1 MDSLI
6 KIFVY
11 GTLKPNYAN
20 YNLYCRGQT
29 ISEIPAYTYGSLY
42 LLPGLGYPA
51 LSEGTGVVWGYLFF
65 FDNANILKDL
75 DILED
80 YQSDRNESENEY
92 QRKLIEVYKQENEK
106 TEKAW
111 AYLMKLEKIKSYGGI
126 PIESGNFN

>member
-29 ISEIPAYTYGSLY
+29 ISEIPAYTYGTLY

-51 LSEGTGVVWGYLFF
+51 LSEGTGMVRGYLFF
-65 FDNANILKDL
+65 FDNVDILKDL

-111 AYLMKLEKIKSYGGI
+111 TYLMKLEKIKSYGGI